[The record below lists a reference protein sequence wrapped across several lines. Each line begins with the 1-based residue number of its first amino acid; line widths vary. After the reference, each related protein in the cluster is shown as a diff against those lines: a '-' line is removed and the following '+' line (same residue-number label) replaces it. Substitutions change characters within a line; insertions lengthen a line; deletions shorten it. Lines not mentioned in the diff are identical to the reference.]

1 MRRVIGGHFG
11 LVPKISQ
18 MVTDGAIE
26 GYNLPLGCIS
36 QLFARSPAARRG

>member
-18 MVTDGAIE
+18 MVTDGVIE

-36 QLFARSPAARRG
+36 QLFREIAGRKAG